1 MGGPYHLAMDTSNFI
16 GFCAAFLTTASFV
29 PQAWLTFRTRDVS
42 GISLGMYSVFTLGVA
57 LWLVYGLSLAAW
69 PVVAANA
76 ITLAL
81 AVSILVMKL
90 RYGSRAAR

>member
-1 MGGPYHLAMDTSNFI
+1 MMLSTDLI
-16 GFCAAFLTTASFV
+16 GYIAAVLTTCSFV
-29 PQAWLTFRTRDVS
+29 PQAWLTFRTRDVR

-57 LWLVYGLSLAAW
+57 LWLVYGLRAGAW

-76 ITLAL
+76 ITLVL

-90 RYGSRAAR
+90 RFR